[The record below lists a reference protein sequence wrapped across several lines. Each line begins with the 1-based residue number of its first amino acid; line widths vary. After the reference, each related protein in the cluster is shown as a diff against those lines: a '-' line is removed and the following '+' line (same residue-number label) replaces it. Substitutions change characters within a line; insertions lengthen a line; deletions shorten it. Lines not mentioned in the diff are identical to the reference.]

1 MKNSKL
7 LSRLIGLVL
16 LVGLLNLLSQY
27 IYKRW
32 DLTEDKRF
40 TLAPQS
46 IAAAEALEGP
56 VVVDV
61 LLEGDLPAEFLKL
74 RRETAL
80 LLEQFSEI
88 NSNIQFTFA
97 DPMEGTAGSEET
109 LQQLQALGLKPASV
123 TTEENNRVSQELVFP
138 WAMVTNGERTEKVAL
153 LRNLLGATMEERIN
167 NSIQYLEYG
176 LADAFTKLGF
186 RDKKKVAILKGNGE
200 LEDRYLADFLTTL
213 KGYYNLAAFT
223 LDSVETNAAGTLQSL
238 TSFDAAIIAKP
249 TEAFTDLE
257 KYLLDQYMV
266 AGGKTLWLVDA
277 AAIEMDSLMNETGEA
292 VALRRDLG
300 LGDLFFRYGLRLNA
314 DLINDLYCTQIVMA
328 TGSGSGSQYNPVP
341 WFYYPMLFSADN
353 HPINRQLEALRMQF
367 AGSIDTLENAY
378 KKTVLYTSSP
388 LSKKEGVPRMISLNL
403 IRQEPDRST
412 YGPGNYPVAVLVE
425 GAFQSAYKNRIRPSG
440 GLTYQ
445 EEGPENKMIV
455 ISDGDLIANQL
466 QNGRPLEL
474 GYDKWTNNFYGNK
487 EFLLNAVNYLLDDSG
502 LINIRNKEVRIPL
515 LDPEKIATSRGKWQL
530 LNIGLPLLLIVLIG
544 WGFNYIRRRRFR

>member
-1 MKNSKL
+1 MKKNTFL
-7 LSRLIGLVL
+7 PR
-16 LVGLLNLLSQY
+16 LVGLLVLVSILNLLAQY
-27 IYKRW
+27 VYKRW

-40 TLAPQS
+40 TLAAQS
-46 IAAAEALEGP
+46 VAAAERLDGP
-56 VVVDV
+56 VIVDV
-61 LLEGDLPAEFLKL
+61 LLEGDLPSEFLKL
-74 RRETAL
+74 RKETEL

-88 NSNIQFTFA
+88 NPNISFTFA
-97 DPMEGTAGSEET
+97 DPLEGTENTEAT

-138 WAMVTNGERTEKVAL
+138 WAMVTYGERTEKVAL
-153 LRNLLGATMEERIN
+153 LRNLLGASMEQRIN

-176 LADAFTKLGF
+176 LSDAFTKLGI
-186 RDKKKVAILKGNGE
+186 RDKKQVAILKGNGE
-200 LEDRYLADFLTTL
+200 LGDLYLADFLTSL
-213 KGYYNLAAFT
+213 KGYYNIAAFT
-223 LDSVETNAAGTLQSL
+223 LDSVETNAAGTLKSL
-238 TSFDAAIIAKP
+238 KNYDAAIIAKP

-257 KYLLDQYMV
+257 KYVLDQYMV
-266 AGGKTLWLVDA
+266 SGGKTLWLMDA
-277 AAIEMDSLMNETGEA
+277 AAIEMDSLMNEAGEA

-328 TGSGSGSQYNPVP
+328 TGSGSGSEYNPVP
-341 WFYYPMLFSADN
+341 WFYYPMLFSKDN

-378 KKTVLYTSSP
+378 NKTVLYTSSP
-388 LSKKEGVPRMISLNL
+388 LSKKEGVPRMVSLDL
-403 IRQEPDRST
+403 IRREPDRST

-425 GAFQSAYKNRIRPSG
+425 GAFQSAYKNRIRPS
-440 GLTYQ
+440 
-445 EEGPENKMIV
+445 EELLYSENGPENKMIV
-455 ISDGDLIANQL
+455 VSDGDLIANQL

-487 EFLLNAVNYLLDDSG
+487 EFLLNAMNYLLDDNG

-515 LDPEKIATSRGKWQL
+515 LDPEKIAASKGKWQL

-544 WGFNYIRRRRFR
+544 WSFNYFRKRRFR